1 MADNNSEATS
11 TTAQSEDSLKSLV
24 AMLFGSN
31 WVHGGCSV
39 LEPLVDA
46 IKAGDLS
53 LAAKKYTNSWFA
65 RSKTKPYPE
74 VKISDNGSVKFYK
87 GTQKGTYKEAPE
99 GFVLLSVDTDTQK
112 ELKEFAADS
121 QKYYATKIAPRVVSA
136 MNMAFEEHNVTKK
149 ITRDAENGNDEML
162 KCCKAIINVCMQLSQ
177 GIIDNDHLVEQLQI
191 LKRKSFAFMVT
202 KAVKSEL
209 TPLVMSEWL
218 AAADLRFRDEKIE
231 AKKIERKLKSSWF
244 IPNPKKAE
252 RQYFSLFSNGI
263 SYFEPNDPKAGDN
276 APAYKLPRKV
286 TLKSGIPANEIFGEK
301 TLAGTKWAKEIFSQD
316 PAGGGTGPS
325 GYAKSICDNKQI
337 LAALEYFSEVTGLM
351 QGTDDDING
360 NSKSK
365 TGGRMTITQESFDLA
380 KRDFIVKARDYIN
393 STFRTQHSD
402 CFVADDNQKIESGLL
417 INMCM
422 DLLQEVGSKWYHNV
436 DCKIKA
442 TKNLKTTGAI
452 DWRDINLSD
461 PESDGYFFATGN
473 AQNTKKAPQKEE
485 PDLNEGDGTES

>member
-11 TTAQSEDSLKSLV
+11 TTAQSEDTLRSLV
-24 AMLFGSN
+24 AMLFGPN
-31 WVHGGCSV
+31 WVNGGCSV
-39 LEPLVDA
+39 LEPLVEA
-46 IKAGDLS
+46 VKAGDLT
-53 LAAKKYTNSWFA
+53 LAAKKYTNSWFYRA
-65 RSKTKPYPE
+65 KSKPYPD
-74 VKISDNGSVKFYK
+74 VKISENGNVKFYR
-87 GTQKGTYKEAPE
+87 GTQRGTYSEAPE
-99 GFVLLSVDTDTQK
+99 GFVILDRNADIQK
-112 ELKEFAADS
+112 ELKEFAADP
-121 QKYYATKIAPRVVSA
+121 QKYYAAKIAPRVVSA
-136 MNMAFEEHNVTKK
+136 MNTAFEEHNVIKK
-149 ITRDAENGNDEML
+149 ITRDAENGNAEML
-162 KCCKAIINVCMQLSQ
+162 KCCKAIINTCMELDQ
-177 GIIDNDHLVEQLQI
+177 GAIDNDHLLEQLHI
-191 LKRKSFAFMVT
+191 LKKKSFAFMVT

-209 TPLVMSEWL
+209 TPLIMSEWV
-218 AAADLRFRDEKIE
+218 AAADLRFKDEKIE
-231 AKKIERKLKSSWF
+231 AKKVERQLKSSWF
-244 IPNPKKAE
+244 IPNAKKAE
-252 RQYFSLFSNGI
+252 RQYFSLFTNGI

-286 TLKSGIPANEIFGEK
+286 TLKSGLPANEIFGEK
-301 TLAGTKWAKEIFSQD
+301 TLAGTTWAKEIFSID
-316 PAGGGTGPS
+316 PKAGGTGPS
-325 GYAKSICDNKQI
+325 GYAKAICDNQQI
-337 LAALEYFSEVTGLM
+337 LAALEAFSEVTGLM

-360 NSKSK
+360 NNKSK
-365 TGGRMTITQESFDLA
+365 TSGRMTITQESFDLA

-422 DLLQEVGSKWYHNV
+422 DLLQEIGSKWYHNV

-442 TKNLKTTGAI
+442 TKNLKNTGAI